1 MFDRINQYY
10 KEYLLMNN
18 GMNNLSLISTTT
30 HNNNN
35 NNNNLIN
42 TNTLNDKQQ
51 QLNLLPIVDQY
62 DMHNLLFHFVEDDI
76 WWNLNSK
83 YTISII
89 IEYFRSLSI
98 RFIPIEHYLY
108 KLLVN
113 ALIKSNRLYQLH
125 QYLQYHVLSDS
136 KALACLLLSIQSTYP
151 AANQLALDMLKR
163 LGTAQDEICDV
174 LLSEGLVLSA
184 LRFGIQCGLGDD
196 LHPGKFLETAK
207 NLNDEFIFY
216 DVFKYF
222 EERNIRLRNTPIFKS
237 EDNCDI
243 YVRHFTNLFQA
254 KSTSTGLSTKN

>member
-1 MFDRINQYY
+1 
-10 KEYLLMNN
+10 MNN
-18 GMNNLSLISTTT
+18 GITNLNISTTT
-30 HNNNN
+30 SNSTNNS
-35 NNNNLIN
+35 IN
-42 TNTLNDKQQ
+42 TNISSSE
-51 QLNLLPIVDQY
+51 NLLPIVDQY
-62 DMHNLLFHFVEDDI
+62 LMHNLLFHLVEDDL
-76 WWNLNSK
+76 WWNSNSK
-83 YTISII
+83 YTIAVI
-89 IEYFRSLSI
+89 IEYFRSLSV

-151 AANQLALDMLKR
+151 ASNQLALDMLKR
-163 LGTAQDEICDV
+163 LGTANDEICDV

-207 NLNDEFIFY
+207 HLNDEFIYY

-222 EERNIRLRNTPIFKS
+222 EERNILSRNTPVFKP

-243 YVRHFTNLFQA
+243 YVRHFSHFSQHQQQQA
-254 KSTSTGLSTKN
+254 NKSAI